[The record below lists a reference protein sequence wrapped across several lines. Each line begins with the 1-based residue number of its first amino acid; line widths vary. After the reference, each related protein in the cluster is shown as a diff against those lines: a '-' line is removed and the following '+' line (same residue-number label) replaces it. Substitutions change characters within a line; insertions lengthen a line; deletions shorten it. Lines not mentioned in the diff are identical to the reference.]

1 MLFEFEIQSILNT
14 TSTETTTCTEP
25 TAYSATTTPTAPTT
39 STAPTT
45 PTASTTYT
53 APTTPTAS
61 TSPTAPT
68 TSRAPTTPKVPTT
81 PPPRPKWLHFPQFI
95 LLTYQKLS
103 NLALK
108 LWTINDVKRFWVFTI
123 LVSAQ
128 IGDEPLAQT
137 TEV

>member
-25 TAYSATTTPTAPTT
+25 TA
-39 STAPTT
+39 
-45 PTASTTYT
+45 YT

-95 LLTYQKLS
+95 LLTHQKLS
-103 NLALK
+103 NLALQVVDNK
-108 LWTINDVKRFWVFTI
+108 
-123 LVSAQ
+123 
-128 IGDEPLAQT
+128 
-137 TEV
+137 